1 MEYPNSSLRKCRLL
15 PAKWPQSLYSR
26 GVVQV
31 LVFSI
36 NFDAFK
42 PGDQELSDQGVS
54 QKAAVFQTW
63 DNTGAVIHCW
73 DIVHVASSI

>member
-1 MEYPNSSLRKCRLL
+1 
-15 PAKWPQSLYSR
+15 
-26 GVVQV
+26 V